1 MTGTGTAKAGS
12 AQSDAQASAPS
23 PNGHVK
29 RKLKNQGKLLLRRI
43 FEAGQHLGFDV
54 LPRHFYSEI
63 PDIRQLKSD
72 RSWRA
77 PYDMQGIRGDPD
89 RQMEFMRDCTVS
101 YQSQLAEKRVHQSA
115 VSMNGSDEGYGEIEA
130 DFLYC
135 FVRRQR
141 PATII
146 QIGCGVSTAVCLLAS
161 RDEGYKPHI
170 ICIEPYP
177 TQFLQKMHQSGEIEL
192 VRQKAQE
199 VDFQF
204 FNRLN
209 AGDLFFID
217 SSHTLGPGGEVSR
230 IILSILPRLQTGVY
244 VHFHDIWFPY
254 DYCPHVLSSDL
265 FFLHE
270 TPLLYAFLCMNSRYE
285 IAASLCQLFHT
296 RQDEL
301 RQCLPRLVPARF
313 DDGLMI
319 EPGHHPSSIY
329 LRA

>member
-1 MTGTGTAKAGS
+1 MTGTGTAKAGT
-12 AQSDAQASAPS
+12 AQSAAQTPTLSATG
-23 PNGHVK
+23 NF
-29 RKLKNQGKLLLRRI
+29 RRRLKNQGKLLLRQM
-43 FEAGQHLGFDV
+43 FELAQHLGFDV

-63 PDIRQLKSD
+63 PDIRQLKLD
-72 RSWRA
+72 RTWRA
-77 PYDMQGIRGDPD
+77 PYDMQDIRGDID
-89 RQMEFMRDCTVS
+89 QQIEFVRDCTIN
-101 YQSQLAEKRVHQSA
+101 YQSKLVDRSVHQSA
-115 VSMNGSDEGYGEIEA
+115 LAMNGSDEGYGEIEA

-135 FVRRQR
+135 FVRRHR

-161 RDEGYKPHI
+161 RDEGYKPHV

-177 TQFLQKMHQSGEIEL
+177 TQFLQKMHQAGEIEL
-192 VRQKAQE
+192 VRQKAQDVD
-199 VDFQF
+199 VDFF
-204 FNRLN
+204 SRLN
-209 AGDLFFID
+209 AGDFFFVD

-230 IILSILPRLQTGVY
+230 IILSILPRIKPGAY

-270 TPLLYAFLCMNSRYE
+270 TPLLYAFLCMNIRYE
-285 IAASLCQLFHT
+285 IAASLCQLFHQ

-301 RQCLPRLVPARF
+301 QRCLPQLQPARF

-319 EPGHHPSSIY
+319 ESGHHPSSIY

>member
-1 MTGTGTAKAGS
+1 MSGTGTAKAGS
-12 AQSDAQASAPS
+12 AQSDAQASAAL

-29 RKLKNQGKLLLRRI
+29 RRLKNQGKLLLRRI
-43 FEAGQHLGFDV
+43 FEIGQRFGLDV

-63 PDIRQLKSD
+63 PDIRQLKLD
-72 RSWRA
+72 TNWRA
-77 PYDMQGIRGDPD
+77 PYDMQGIRSAPGQ
-89 RQMEFMRDCTVS
+89 QMEFVRDCTVR
-101 YQSQLAEKRVHQSA
+101 YQSQLAERCVHQSA
-115 VSMNGSDEGYGEIEA
+115 LEMNGSDEGYGEIEA

-135 FVRRQR
+135 FVRRHR

-177 TQFLQKMHQSGEIEL
+177 TQFIQNMNRTGEIEL
-192 VRQKAQE
+192 VREKAQDLD
-199 VDFQF
+199 VDFF
-204 FNRLN
+204 RRLN
-209 AGDLFFID
+209 SGDFFFVD

-230 IILSILPRLQTGVY
+230 IILSILPRIQTGAY
-244 VHFHDIWFPY
+244 IHFHDIWFPY

-270 TPLLYAFLCMNSRYE
+270 TPLLYAFLCMNDRYE

-296 RQDEL
+296 QQDEL
-301 RQCLPRLVPARF
+301 RRCLPRLQPARL

-319 EPGHHPSSIY
+319 ESGHHPSSIY